1 MDSYTLRLDQYMF
14 VTILLF
20 FGVVV
25 QLSATSIFLRHSSTG
40 DQDFFVGVEERFQVE
55 MIIDPQGQQV
65 TAFEIYLSFS
75 EQHLELIDADPI
87 NPGIQPVKQGK
98 DLPNGWQNFDN
109 DTHGDPGNKLVNFQI
124 DYSRGLIFGADLSIK
139 KKSVIG
145 EITFKAKEPTDATK
159 INIDNMKGANRL
171 TVVRVGN
178 SPTTPFTEYFGSN
191 VSISQGLLEF
201 LDTFPRNVTFPN
213 NQVYNELRL
222 SDYIVSH
229 HSVESQPKWSVSKS
243 PNILVEID
251 PESLIVSLS
260 SVDNWFGTET
270 LKFTV
275 TDPKENSSSKSLEV
289 KITAPPV
296 FELPNK
302 PFITDVNQIRFIN
315 LAEYLKDSDDP
326 ELDNVDLVMEKNPY
340 DENIVKLNGKQLT
353 VLYDKPSMESIVV
366 VASDADGNKT
376 TTEIPIGFAASDS
389 GPIISI
395 ITFPPEITVYFD
407 GPDVNVPTLDLDSMV
422 FDSDYTDKQLNWR
435 TEGNKN
441 VEVDINSAT
450 RQAKIIRNPGWQGSE
465 EITFIATNPVDLF
478 DKKMMKVTFRTSTG
492 APIVGEI
499 PPVTIPFQKEQS
511 LDLRSFVSD
520 FESNSDQMSWDINPG
535 KFVKTEISNKG
546 LAVFLGSKV
555 GSEEIEVRITDPDGK
570 QAKGTVTVTVIA
582 PTPPKISNKFPSKIT
597 IPRGE
602 PTVVFDLDE
611 FLTGGIDSSDVT
623 WKIDGYDL
631 DQVFVSVDDEQNVT
645 MRSLDAWNT
654 GIQTVTFTAENQ
666 VKIPV
671 SVKTRVF
678 TKFPPVILPIGDL
691 KISGGGSIEV
701 ELNKSIKDLDTKPDK
716 ISWTATD
723 FLPLSVN
730 IDSETKIATISASQ
744 ELSGNEYK
752 LIFIATDP
760 DELTDDITVSIQ
772 VEKSFKKPPVL
783 NFLPN
788 VKFKQG
794 DEDKSITLHKY
805 VEDLDTPKK
814 DLKWDYEPKDSK
826 IEITINETTT
836 NVTFSSDL
844 EFIGN
849 QKFMFTVTDPDELS
863 DSLEMTAVVIERSE
877 EKGPPEVQ
885 GIPDIKIKKGE
896 TASIRLNDY
905 VMDPDTPKKDL
916 KWDYAPKDGNI
927 EVKIDS
933 KTSNV
938 ILSSVVGFLGED
950 QVTFTASDPENQN
963 SSQEVKISVLE
974 ELEVNS
980 GAEGEGNDE
989 NDEGKPP
996 IMKDFPSVEIKQGDV
1011 DQSII
1016 LIDYVEDP
1024 DTPKKDLKWDYDP
1037 KDGNVLVQIDGSTS
1051 KVTLSPEP
1059 DFTGVQKITFTVTD
1073 LGNLSSNKVL
1083 SVKVVEQSAEKGPPV
1098 LKGIPDI
1105 KMEQGDVG
1113 QQIQL
1118 INYVK
1123 DPDTPKKDLKWDYD
1137 PKDGN
1142 VEVQIDK
1149 ATLEATLIPKP
1160 GFEGTQEIE
1169 FIVTDSDKLSGT
1181 QKIKITVGE
1190 KSSEGENN
1198 SGEGNNKLLMITEIP
1213 NVKFE
1218 QGVDDK
1224 SIILDKYV
1232 ESPEVPKEELIWD
1245 YEPKDGNIEVEIDK
1259 ASLQVTLRAKQEFF
1273 GTQDIEFKVS
1283 DPEGKTASKKIT
1295 ITVEKKKE
1303 TRSPILIKLPLIK
1316 MDEGTT
1322 YEIANL
1328 DEFVADA
1335 DTPKENLTW
1344 ESKGAKNLTINID
1357 QETHAMEIS
1366 PKEKFTGTESV
1377 DIIVTDPEQNQA
1389 KGVIII
1395 DVRSTETEV
1404 KSASPVIS
1412 FSEIKI
1418 EAGKE
1423 IKLKL
1428 DKYVKDQDTP
1438 SEDLTWTIKESNTFD
1453 TTIEERTLKIK
1464 LSEKKKSF
1472 RGSQILV
1479 LTVVDP
1485 EDNKDVGIIS
1495 IKVVD
1500 APDRT
1505 PPGFRFFIIPN
1516 PIQPDF
1522 LTIVI
1527 VANEKLKGPPKF
1539 QINGVDVSISE
1550 VDDNQWKGQHVLS
1563 SKGELKIVIEGED
1576 VSGNKGNRNK
1586 TVRLSTILSSPQI
1599 PFPKYDALHPN
1610 YPNPFN
1616 PETWI
1621 PFQLAQDAVVK
1632 LDIFSS
1638 DGELVRT
1645 LNLGPLSAGLYLDRG
1660 RAAFWNGRNGGGEDV
1675 ASGVYFGVLSV
1686 DDNKK
1691 YVQQLIMCK

>member
-1 MDSYTLRLDQYMF
+1 MDSYTLRLDQYIF

-20 FGVVV
+20 FGVVG

-109 DTHGDPGNKLVNFQI
+109 DTHGDPGNKLSNFQI

-326 ELDNVDLVMEKNPY
+326 ELDNVNLVMEKNPY
-340 DENIVKLNGKQLT
+340 GENIVKLNGKQLT
-353 VLYDKPSMESIVV
+353 VLYDKPSMESIVI

-631 DQVFVSVDDEQNVT
+631 DKIFVSVDDEQNVT

-666 VKIPV
+666 MKIPV

-678 TKFPPVILPIGDL
+678 TKFPPVISPIGDL

-863 DSLEMTAVVIERSE
+863 DSLEMTAVVIERSK
-877 EKGPPEVQ
+877 EKEPPEVK

-1037 KDGNVLVQIDGSTS
+1037 KDGNV
-1051 KVTLSPEP
+1051 E
-1059 DFTGVQKITFTVTD
+1059 
-1073 LGNLSSNKVL
+1073 
-1083 SVKVVEQSAEKGPPV
+1083 VK
-1098 LKGIPDI
+1098 
-1105 KMEQGDVG
+1105 
-1113 QQIQL
+1113 
-1118 INYVK
+1118 
-1123 DPDTPKKDLKWDYD
+1123 
-1137 PKDGN
+1137 
-1142 VEVQIDK
+1142 IDK

-1190 KSSEGENN
+1190 KSSEGEN
-1198 SGEGNNKLLMITEIP
+1198 KLLMITEIP
-1213 NVKFE
+1213 NVKFA

-1232 ESPEVPKEELIWD
+1232 ENSEVPKEELTWD